1 MAVEKVVIQ
10 LLVALLCLAILRVIV
25 YLIVWPSMC
34 NTAQSVS
41 GFENCDG
48 DCQGPR
54 LGTCEPSCSISCRAE
69 YSARENFSCRSG
81 RAEGFSPDSRVYAA
95 PGSGGYTSA
104 CRRSAET
111 PLARA
116 ADNESA
122 ALSAVNGGAT
132 L

>member
-1 MAVEKVVIQ
+1 MAAENVVIQ

-25 YLIVWPSMC
+25 CMC
-34 NTAQSVS
+34 NTSQNVS

-69 YSARENFSCRSG
+69 YSARENFSCRGG
-81 RAEGFSPDSRVYAA
+81 RAEGFSPDSKVYAA
-95 PGSGGYTSA
+95 PGSGAYTSA

-116 ADNESA
+116 ADSESA
-122 ALSAVNGGAT
+122 ALNAVNGGAT